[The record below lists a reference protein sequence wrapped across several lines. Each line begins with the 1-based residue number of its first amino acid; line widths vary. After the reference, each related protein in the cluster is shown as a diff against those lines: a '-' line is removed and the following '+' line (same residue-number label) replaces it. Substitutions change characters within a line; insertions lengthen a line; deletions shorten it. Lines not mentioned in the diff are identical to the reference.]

1 MENELLAH
9 STHTS
14 AFEKAILVEPGPI
27 WKMEIAQMLYFTHQV

>member
-14 AFEKAILVEPGPI
+14 AFEPGPV